1 MILFIVR
8 RVLSAAL
15 LIVAIS
21 FLAYVLLSPAAGNIA
36 RNVLGEDAT
45 AEQVAL
51 LNAEL
56 GLDRPLILQYFD
68 WAAAALGG
76 DLGTSYFT
84 RQPVAASLAAR
95 VPVTVTL
102 VALVTLLSGIL
113 GFAIGLWAAV
123 KRGIVDR
130 VLLVVVTVADAL
142 PAFILALLFV
152 TVFAIGLGWFPA
164 TGFTPF
170 FTSPVEWARGLAL
183 PVTAMTLLGL
193 AGIAQQVRSS
203 AIGVL
208 RMDYVRTLRS
218 RGLPARRIILT
229 SVLRNASVNG
239 LTALA
244 IQVVG
249 LLGASVVIE
258 QIFALQGLG
267 SFAVEATTRTDIPV
281 IVGVLLAYVLIVVVV
296 NLLVDLAI
304 AWINP
309 KVRLS

>member
-123 KRGIVDR
+123 KRGVVDR

>member
-15 LIVAIS
+15 LIVAVS
-21 FLAYVLLSPAAGNIA
+21 LLAYVLLSPAAGNIA

-51 LNAEL
+51 LNQQL
-56 GLDRPLILQYFD
+56 GLDRPLIVQYLD
-68 WAAAALGG
+68 WAVSALTG
-76 DLGTSYFT
+76 DLGTSYFS

-95 VPVTVTL
+95 LPVTVTL
-102 VALVTLLSGIL
+102 VALVTVFSGML
-113 GFAIGLWAAV
+113 GFAIGIWAAV

-130 VLLVVVTVADAL
+130 VLLVVVTIADAL
-142 PAFILALLFV
+142 PAFILAIFFV
-152 TVFAIGLGWFPA
+152 TIFAIGLGWFPA

-170 FTSPVEWARGLAL
+170 FKSPADWARGLVL

-244 IQVVG
+244 VQTVG
-249 LLGASVVIE
+249 MLGASVVIE

-296 NLLVDLAI
+296 NLLVDLAV